1 MLSVLSVV
9 RLGSAS
15 ITNAK
20 SWLGQKRSTYLR
32 QILRR
37 PQKTTCPLSIAR
49 GVMAA
54 SVCFDDTG
62 HRLHRP
68 PCPPT
73 SDFAQMRI
81 LFPDDSSVR

>member
-1 MLSVLSVV
+1 
-9 RLGSAS
+9 
-15 ITNAK
+15 
-20 SWLGQKRSTYLR
+20 
-32 QILRR
+32 
-37 PQKTTCPLSIAR
+37 LSIAR

-54 SVCFDDTG
+54 SVCFDDAG

-81 LFPDDSSVR
+81 SFPDDA